1 MKNFSDVFAVKREI
15 DSYVLHFTGAPL
27 LVGIDRKQDYITL
40 LDMIKVDFAKQI
52 IFTSQVCE
60 TEFPPNPAFHVTSV
74 GNAAKSKPV
83 IWLGASQ
90 SIMLYGQK
98 ATESFFL
105 TLAGSSLGGPVIVLC
120 PYCNGI
126 LRNLNHDY
134 PKLGYYFITFSSSE
148 SDVPE
153 ISVYA
158 EGTSAEIK
166 HVAKGIKALLRVLE
180 EGSYGSNID
189 VVTSCQFSYLS
200 SSMFPTVKGLSPYRI
215 LCKMEPVIS
224 AGINEDNGT
233 DDEWQLLTQDYQK
246 AGSLSEL
253 CEKRLCEVSQLSR
266 HFTEYL
272 QGSDE
277 DRFLCFVSLKVF
289 YGNEN
294 DYLSVCLQKSNT
306 ADDLIPRI
314 YDTILDFDYD
324 HPMFPAYLRQRVRI
338 IQSLDD
344 NSALMKDFCARATIK
359 GKDILRYLNDETEEE
374 RAAII
379 HALCCYHYSEDE
391 LNDILRT
398 VSPQLALYLEK
409 FTFDQFNTR
418 VMESD
423 VEVRDFLTVYFHRYK
438 IQKITNRLDEDFL
451 EIVEDEAEQR
461 NFMKLQTRSVII
473 KKQDK
478 KDVKPY
484 FFDALGV
491 EFLSYIRS
499 KAEEYGMQFDCL
511 IGHCN
516 LPSITSKNKEF
527 YDAFPEGIIQKEERL
542 DEIKHHGTKFDYEL
556 IREPLHIYSEL
567 GVLDN
572 DLKKMGSALAAG
584 LYKKIVIMSDH
595 GASRLAVTYQK
606 ENDKIALSEPGQHS
620 GRCCPADCDP
630 QIPQV
635 YYEDG
640 FAVLANYQ
648 RFKGSRKADV
658 ETHGGATLEETIVPV
673 ITLTLKPKKQQLF
686 FVDNVILCSPKDGS
700 SIHLFANPPLKK
712 PRMMVG
718 DVSYDGQF
726 EGDQHNIIFKMPDI
740 RRKGH
745 HEAVI
750 YDGGIKLE
758 TLTFETKRQT
768 SSNDLI

>member
-1 MKNFSDVFAVKREI
+1 MKNFSDVLAVKKEI
-15 DSYVLHFTGAPL
+15 DAYVQHFTGAPL
-27 LVGIDRKQDYITL
+27 LVGIDRKQDYTAL
-40 LDMIKVDFAKQI
+40 LDMIKVDSSKQI
-52 IFTSQVCE
+52 MFTSQVCE

-74 GNAAKSKPV
+74 GNVAKSKPV

-105 TLAGSSLGGPVIVLC
+105 TLAGSSLSGPVIVLC

-134 PKLGYYFITFSSSE
+134 PKLGYYFVTLSSLE
-148 SDVPE
+148 SDIPK
-153 ISVYA
+153 ISVYTEDA
-158 EGTSAEIK
+158 TAATK
-166 HVAKGIKALLRVLE
+166 HAAKGIKALLQILE
-180 EGSYGSNID
+180 EGSYGSSID
-189 VVTSCQFSYLS
+189 VVTPCQFSYLS

-215 LCKMEPVIS
+215 LCQMEPAIN

-233 DDEWQLLTQDYQK
+233 DDEWQILTQEFQK
-246 AGSLSEL
+246 SGSLSGL
-253 CEKRLCEVSQLSR
+253 CEKKLCEVSQLPH
-266 HFTEYL
+266 HFAEYL
-272 QGSDE
+272 QGNDE

-294 DYLSVCLQKSNT
+294 DYLSVCLRKANT
-306 ADDLIPRI
+306 VEDLIPRI
-314 YDTILDFDYD
+314 YDAILDFDYS
-324 HPMFPAYLRQRVRI
+324 HPKFSTYLRQRMRI

-344 NSALMKDFCARATIK
+344 DSALMKDFCAKATIK
-359 GKDILRYLNDETEEE
+359 GKNVLRYLSDETEEE

-379 HALCCYHYSEDE
+379 HALCCYQYSEEE
-391 LNDILRT
+391 LNEILRT

-423 VEVRDFLTVYFHRYK
+423 AEIRDFLTIYFQRYK
-438 IQKITNRLDEDFL
+438 LQKITNRLDEDFL
-451 EIVEDEAEQR
+451 EVVEDEAEQR
-461 NFMKLQTRSVII
+461 SFMKLQARSAII
-473 KKQDK
+473 KKMDK
-478 KDVKPY
+478 SDVKPY

-491 EFLSYIRS
+491 EFLSFIRS

-516 LPSITSKNKEF
+516 LPSITSENKEF
-527 YDAFPEGIIQKEERL
+527 YDSFPEGSIQKEERL
-542 DEIKHHGTKFDYEL
+542 DEIKHHGTRFDYEL

-584 LYKKIVIMSDH
+584 LCKKIMIISDH

-620 GRCCPADCDP
+620 GRCCPAASDP

-635 YYEDG
+635 YFEDG

-658 ETHGGATLEETIVPV
+658 ETHGGATLEETVVPV

-686 FVDNVILCSPKDGS
+686 FVDNVVLCSPKDGS
-700 SIHLFANPPLKK
+700 RIRMFANPPLKK

-718 DVSYDGQF
+718 DVSYDGYF
-726 EGDQHNIIFKMPDI
+726 EGDQHNIIFDMPDI

-750 YDGGIKLE
+750 YDGGTRLE

-768 SSNDLI
+768 SSNDLL